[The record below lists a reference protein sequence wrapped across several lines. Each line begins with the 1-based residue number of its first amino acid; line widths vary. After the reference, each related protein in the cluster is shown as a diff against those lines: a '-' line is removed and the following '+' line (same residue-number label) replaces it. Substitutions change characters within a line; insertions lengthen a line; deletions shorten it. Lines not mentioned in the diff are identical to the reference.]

1 MAGKYLA
8 PRTDTPGCF
17 PKGGDSI
24 RDKRRKVITI
34 SLAALF
40 FLLALGLT
48 IYPVFS
54 SRYNE
59 AHQSQIH
66 TEYQDA
72 VQALPDT
79 AIPEAR
85 AKAQAYNDE
94 LWSSIARYGSYSKD
108 SVSSAVEEYAQLLDL
123 TGTGTMGYVH
133 IPKLAVSLPIYH
145 GTEEET
151 LDRGVG
157 HLIGSSLPIGGS
169 STHAI
174 LTGHSGLASQKMFS
188 DLDKLEIG
196 DTFYLEVLNEI
207 LAYEVDQ
214 INTVLPHD
222 TAYLGLEGGKD
233 LCTLV
238 TCTPFG
244 VNTHRL
250 LIRGHRIAYTPKDEE
265 SPTTEPAETSEPV
278 DSTWEQEYEK
288 GVYLQFR
295 DIPEIGRAVVSSM
308 SGNDGVGVLAADG
321 DAGLPQLGGTFCH
334 MCFCGSQVQG
344 HFQLDSGNG
353 NDPEHVPLLAAD
365 AE

>member
-17 PKGGDSI
+17 PKGGNSI
-24 RDKRRKVITI
+24 RDKRRKIIII
-34 SLAALF
+34 SLAVLF

-72 VQALPDT
+72 VNSLPDT
-79 AIPEAR
+79 AIPEAQ
-85 AKAQAYNDE
+85 AAAQSYNEE
-94 LWSSIARYGSYSKD
+94 LRSSIVQYGSYSKD
-108 SVSSAVEEYAQLLDL
+108 SVTSAMEEYAGLLDL

-151 LDRGVG
+151 LDRGIG

-222 TAYLGLEGGKD
+222 TAYLGLEEGKD

-288 GVYLQFR
+288 GVYFA
-295 DIPEIGRAVVSSM
+295 IGVVVIICLVLFLGWLMQRGESSA
-308 SGNDGVGVLAADG
+308 S
-321 DAGLPQLGGTFCH
+321 
-334 MCFCGSQVQG
+334 
-344 HFQLDSGNG
+344 
-353 NDPEHVPLLAAD
+353 
-365 AE
+365 

>member
-8 PRTDTPGCF
+8 PRTDTPGCC
-17 PKGGDSI
+17 PKGENSI
-24 RDKRRKVITI
+24 RDKRRKIITI
-34 SLAALF
+34 SLAVLF

-66 TEYQDA
+66 TEYQEA
-72 VQALPDT
+72 VNALPDT

-85 AKAQAYNDE
+85 AAAQSYNKE
-94 LWSSIARYGSYSKD
+94 LWSSIVQYGSYSKD
-108 SVSSAVEEYAQLLDL
+108 SVTSAMEEYAGLLDL

-157 HLIGSSLPIGGS
+157 HLIGSSLLIGGG

-196 DTFYLEVLNEI
+196 DTFYLEVLNEF

-222 TAYLGLEGGKD
+222 TTYLGLEEGKD

-250 LIRGHRIAYTPKDEE
+250 LIRGHRIAYTPEDEE
-265 SPTTEPAETSEPV
+265 SPSIEPAETSEPV

-288 GVYLQFR
+288 GVYFA
-295 DIPEIGRAVVSSM
+295 IGVVVVICLILFLGWLMQRGESSA
-308 SGNDGVGVLAADG
+308 S
-321 DAGLPQLGGTFCH
+321 
-334 MCFCGSQVQG
+334 
-344 HFQLDSGNG
+344 
-353 NDPEHVPLLAAD
+353 
-365 AE
+365 

>member
-1 MAGKYLA
+1 MAGKYLT
-8 PRTDTPGCF
+8 PRKNTPGCR
-17 PKGGDSI
+17 PKGGDPI
-24 RDKRRKVITI
+24 REKRRTIITI
-34 SLAALF
+34 SLAVLL

-48 IYPVFS
+48 VYPIFS

-72 VQALPDT
+72 VNALPDT

-85 AKAQAYNDE
+85 AAAQSYNEE
-94 LWSSIARYGSYSKD
+94 LWSSIVQYGSYSKD
-108 SVSSAVEEYAQLLDL
+108 SVTSAMEEYAGLLDL

-188 DLDKLEIG
+188 DLDKLEVG
-196 DTFYLEVLNEI
+196 DTFYLEVLNEF

-222 TAYLGLEGGKD
+222 TAYLGLEEGKD

-250 LIRGHRIAYTPKDEE
+250 LIRGHRIAYTPEDEE
-265 SPTTEPAETSEPV
+265 SPTIEPAETSEPV

-288 GVYLQFR
+288 GVYFA
-295 DIPEIGRAVVSSM
+295 IGVVVVICLILFLGWLMQRGESRAS
-308 SGNDGVGVLAADG
+308 
-321 DAGLPQLGGTFCH
+321 
-334 MCFCGSQVQG
+334 
-344 HFQLDSGNG
+344 
-353 NDPEHVPLLAAD
+353 
-365 AE
+365 

>member
-1 MAGKYLA
+1 MAGKYLT
-8 PRTDTPGCF
+8 PRKNTPGCR
-17 PKGGDSI
+17 PKGGDPI
-24 RDKRRKVITI
+24 REKRRTIITI
-34 SLAALF
+34 SLAVLL

-48 IYPVFS
+48 VYPIFS

-72 VQALPDT
+72 VNALPDT

-85 AKAQAYNDE
+85 AAAQSYNEE
-94 LWSSIARYGSYSKD
+94 LWSSIVQYGSYSKD
-108 SVSSAVEEYAQLLDL
+108 SVTSAMEEYAGLLDL

-188 DLDKLEIG
+188 DLDKLEVG
-196 DTFYLEVLNEI
+196 DTFYLEVLNEF

-222 TAYLGLEGGKD
+222 TAYLGLEEGKD

-250 LIRGHRIAYTPKDEE
+250 LIRGRRIAYTPEDEE
-265 SPTTEPAETSEPV
+265 SPTIEPAETSEPV

-288 GVYLQFR
+288 GVYFA
-295 DIPEIGRAVVSSM
+295 IGVVVVICLILFLGWLMQRGESRAS
-308 SGNDGVGVLAADG
+308 
-321 DAGLPQLGGTFCH
+321 
-334 MCFCGSQVQG
+334 
-344 HFQLDSGNG
+344 
-353 NDPEHVPLLAAD
+353 
-365 AE
+365 

>member
-8 PRTDTPGCF
+8 PRKSTPGCH
-17 PKGGDSI
+17 PKGGDPI
-24 RDKRRKVITI
+24 REKRRNIITI
-34 SLAALF
+34 SLAVLF
-40 FLLALGLT
+40 FLLALGLMV
-48 IYPVFS
+48 YPVFS
-54 SRYNE
+54 NRYNE

-66 TEYQDA
+66 TEYREA

-85 AKAQAYNDE
+85 AKAKAYNEE
-94 LWSSIARYGSYSKD
+94 LWSSIVQYGSYSKD
-108 SVSSAVEEYAQLLDL
+108 SVTSAVADYAQLLDL
-123 TGTGTMGYVH
+123 ADTGTMGYVH
-133 IPKLAVSLPIYH
+133 IPKLAVILPIYH

-151 LDRGVG
+151 LERGVG

-169 STHAI
+169 STHTI

-196 DTFYLEVLNEI
+196 DTFYLEVLNEV

-222 TAYLGLEGGKD
+222 TTYLGLEENKD

-250 LIRGHRIAYTPKDEE
+250 LVRGHRIPYTPEN
-265 SPTTEPAETSEPV
+265 TENPIIELAETSETV

-288 GVYLQFR
+288 GVYLA
-295 DIPEIGRAVVSSM
+295 IGIVALICLILFIVRLTQK
-308 SGNDGVGVLAADG
+308 GENNAA
-321 DAGLPQLGGTFCH
+321 
-334 MCFCGSQVQG
+334 
-344 HFQLDSGNG
+344 
-353 NDPEHVPLLAAD
+353 
-365 AE
+365 

>member
-8 PRTDTPGCF
+8 PRKNTPGGR

-24 RDKRRKVITI
+24 RDKQRKIITI
-34 SLAALF
+34 SLAVLF

-48 IYPVFS
+48 VYPIFS
-54 SRYNE
+54 NRYNE

-66 TEYQDA
+66 TEYQEA
-72 VQALPDT
+72 VNALPDT

-85 AKAQAYNDE
+85 AAAQSYNEE
-94 LWSSIARYGSYSKD
+94 LWSSIVQYGSYSKD
-108 SVSSAVEEYAQLLDL
+108 SVTSAMEEYAGLLDL

-133 IPKLAVSLPIYH
+133 IPKLGVSLPIYH

-169 STHAI
+169 NTHAI

-196 DTFYLEVLNEI
+196 DTIYLEVLNEF

-214 INTVLPHD
+214 ISTVLPHD
-222 TAYLGLEGGKD
+222 TAYLGLEEGKD

-250 LIRGHRIAYTPKDEE
+250 LIRGHRIAYTPEDEE
-265 SPTTEPAETSEPV
+265 SPTIEPAETSEPV

-288 GVYLQFR
+288 GVYFA
-295 DIPEIGRAVVSSM
+295 IGVVVVICLILFLGWLMQRGESSA
-308 SGNDGVGVLAADG
+308 S
-321 DAGLPQLGGTFCH
+321 
-334 MCFCGSQVQG
+334 
-344 HFQLDSGNG
+344 
-353 NDPEHVPLLAAD
+353 
-365 AE
+365 

>member
-1 MAGKYLA
+1 MAGKYLT
-8 PRTDTPGCF
+8 PRKNTPGCR
-17 PKGGDSI
+17 PKGGDPI
-24 RDKRRKVITI
+24 REKRRTIITI
-34 SLAALF
+34 SLAVLL

-48 IYPVFS
+48 VYPIFS

-72 VQALPDT
+72 VNALPDT

-85 AKAQAYNDE
+85 AAAQSYNEE
-94 LWSSIARYGSYSKD
+94 LWSSIVQYGSYSKD
-108 SVSSAVEEYAQLLDL
+108 SVTSAMEEYAGLLDL

-188 DLDKLEIG
+188 DLDKLEVG
-196 DTFYLEVLNEI
+196 DTFYLEVLNEF

-222 TAYLGLEGGKD
+222 TAYLGLEEGKD

-250 LIRGHRIAYTPKDEE
+250 LIRGHRIAYTPEDKE
-265 SPTTEPAETSEPV
+265 SPTIEPAETSEPV

-288 GVYLQFR
+288 GVYFA
-295 DIPEIGRAVVSSM
+295 IGVVVVICLILFLGWLMQRGESRAS
-308 SGNDGVGVLAADG
+308 
-321 DAGLPQLGGTFCH
+321 
-334 MCFCGSQVQG
+334 
-344 HFQLDSGNG
+344 
-353 NDPEHVPLLAAD
+353 
-365 AE
+365 

>member
-8 PRTDTPGCF
+8 PRTDAPGCC
-17 PKGGDSI
+17 PKGGNSI
-24 RDKRRKVITI
+24 RDKRRKIITI
-34 SLAALF
+34 SLAVLF

-72 VQALPDT
+72 VNALPDT

-85 AKAQAYNDE
+85 AAAQSYNEE
-94 LWSSIARYGSYSKD
+94 LWSSIVQYGSYSKD
-108 SVSSAVEEYAQLLDL
+108 SVTSAMEEYAGLLDL

-188 DLDKLEIG
+188 DLDKLEVG
-196 DTFYLEVLNEI
+196 DTFYLEVLNEF

-222 TAYLGLEGGKD
+222 TAYLGLEEGRD

-250 LIRGHRIAYTPKDEE
+250 LIRGHRIAYTPEDEE
-265 SPTTEPAETSEPV
+265 SPTIEPAETSEPV

-288 GVYLQFR
+288 GVYFA
-295 DIPEIGRAVVSSM
+295 IGVVVIICLVLFLGWLMQRGESRAS
-308 SGNDGVGVLAADG
+308 
-321 DAGLPQLGGTFCH
+321 
-334 MCFCGSQVQG
+334 
-344 HFQLDSGNG
+344 
-353 NDPEHVPLLAAD
+353 
-365 AE
+365 

>member
-1 MAGKYLA
+1 MAGKYLT
-8 PRTDTPGCF
+8 PRKNTPGCR
-17 PKGGDSI
+17 PKGGDPI
-24 RDKRRKVITI
+24 REKRRTIITI
-34 SLAALF
+34 SLAVLL

-48 IYPVFS
+48 VYPIFS

-72 VQALPDT
+72 VNALPDT

-85 AKAQAYNDE
+85 AAAQSYNEE
-94 LWSSIARYGSYSKD
+94 LWSSIVQYGSYSKD
-108 SVSSAVEEYAQLLDL
+108 SVTSAMEEYAGLLDL

-196 DTFYLEVLNEI
+196 DTFYLEVLNKF

-222 TAYLGLEGGKD
+222 TTYLGLEEGKD

-250 LIRGHRIAYTPKDEE
+250 LIRGHRIAYTPEDEE

-288 GVYLQFR
+288 GVYFA
-295 DIPEIGRAVVSSM
+295 IGVVVIICLVLFLGWLMQRGESRAS
-308 SGNDGVGVLAADG
+308 
-321 DAGLPQLGGTFCH
+321 
-334 MCFCGSQVQG
+334 
-344 HFQLDSGNG
+344 
-353 NDPEHVPLLAAD
+353 
-365 AE
+365 

>member
-1 MAGKYLA
+1 MAGNYLA
-8 PRTDTPGCF
+8 PRKNTTGCR
-17 PKGGDSI
+17 PKGGDPI
-24 RDKRRKVITI
+24 RDRRRKIITI
-34 SLAALF
+34 ALAVLF
-40 FLLALGLT
+40 FLLALGLSV
-48 IYPVFS
+48 YPIFS

-59 AHQSQIH
+59 AHQSLIH
-66 TEYQDA
+66 TEYRNA

-85 AKAQAYNDE
+85 AKAQAYNEE
-94 LWSSIARYGSYSKD
+94 LWSSIVQYGSYSKD
-108 SVSSAVEEYAQLLDL
+108 SVTSAVEEYAKLLDL
-123 TGTGTMGYVH
+123 TGTGAMGYVH
-133 IPKLAVSLPIYH
+133 IPKLEVSLPIYH

-169 STHAI
+169 NTHAI

-188 DLDKLEIG
+188 DLDKLEVG
-196 DTFYLEVLNEI
+196 DTFYLEVLNEV

-222 TAYLGLEGGKD
+222 TTYLGLEEGKD

-250 LIRGHRIAYTPKDEE
+250 LVRGHRIPYTPANTENPAIELAETEE
-265 SPTTEPAETSEPV
+265 SV

-288 GVYLQFR
+288 GVYLA
-295 DIPEIGRAVVSSM
+295 IGIVAIICLILFVVWLTQK
-308 SGNDGVGVLAADG
+308 GENNAA
-321 DAGLPQLGGTFCH
+321 
-334 MCFCGSQVQG
+334 
-344 HFQLDSGNG
+344 
-353 NDPEHVPLLAAD
+353 
-365 AE
+365 

>member
-8 PRTDTPGCF
+8 PRTDTPGCC
-17 PKGGDSI
+17 PKGENSI
-24 RDKRRKVITI
+24 RDKRRKIITI
-34 SLAALF
+34 SLAVLF

-72 VQALPDT
+72 VNALPDT

-85 AKAQAYNDE
+85 AAAQSYNEE
-94 LWSSIARYGSYSKD
+94 LWSSIVQYGSYSKD
-108 SVSSAVEEYAQLLDL
+108 SVTSAMEEYAGLLDL

-157 HLIGSSLPIGGS
+157 HLIGSSLPIGGG

-196 DTFYLEVLNEI
+196 DTFYLEVLNEF

-222 TAYLGLEGGKD
+222 TTYLGLEEGKD

-250 LIRGHRIAYTPKDEE
+250 LIRGHRIAYTPEDEE
-265 SPTTEPAETSEPV
+265 SPSIEPAETSEPV

-288 GVYLQFR
+288 GVYFA
-295 DIPEIGRAVVSSM
+295 IGVVVVICLILFLGWLMQRGESSA
-308 SGNDGVGVLAADG
+308 S
-321 DAGLPQLGGTFCH
+321 
-334 MCFCGSQVQG
+334 
-344 HFQLDSGNG
+344 
-353 NDPEHVPLLAAD
+353 
-365 AE
+365 

>member
-8 PRTDTPGCF
+8 PRKNTPGCF
-17 PKGGDSI
+17 PKGGNSI
-24 RDKRRKVITI
+24 RDKRRKIITI
-34 SLAALF
+34 SLAVLF

-79 AIPEAR
+79 AIPEAQ
-85 AKAQAYNDE
+85 AAAQSYNEE
-94 LWSSIARYGSYSKD
+94 LRSSIVQYGSYSKD
-108 SVSSAVEEYAQLLDL
+108 SVTSAMEEYAGLLDL

-151 LDRGVG
+151 LDRGIG

-196 DTFYLEVLNEI
+196 DTFYLEVLNEV

-222 TAYLGLEGGKD
+222 TTYLGLEEGKD

-250 LIRGHRIAYTPKDEE
+250 LIRGHRIAYTPEDEE
-265 SPTTEPAETSEPV
+265 SPTIEPAETSEPV

-288 GVYLQFR
+288 GVYFA
-295 DIPEIGRAVVSSM
+295 IGVVVVICLILFLGWLMQRGESRAS
-308 SGNDGVGVLAADG
+308 
-321 DAGLPQLGGTFCH
+321 
-334 MCFCGSQVQG
+334 
-344 HFQLDSGNG
+344 
-353 NDPEHVPLLAAD
+353 
-365 AE
+365 

>member
-8 PRTDTPGCF
+8 PRKNTPGCR
-17 PKGGDSI
+17 PKGGDPI
-24 RDKRRKVITI
+24 REKRRTIITI
-34 SLAALF
+34 SLAVLL

-48 IYPVFS
+48 VYPIFS

-72 VQALPDT
+72 VNALPDT

-85 AKAQAYNDE
+85 AAAQSYNEE
-94 LWSSIARYGSYSKD
+94 LWSSIVQYGSYSKD
-108 SVSSAVEEYAQLLDL
+108 SVTSAMEEYAGLLDL

-169 STHAI
+169 STQAI

-188 DLDKLEIG
+188 DLDKLEVG
-196 DTFYLEVLNEI
+196 DTFYLEVLNEF

-222 TAYLGLEGGKD
+222 TAYLGLEEGKD

-250 LIRGHRIAYTPKDEE
+250 LIRGHRIAYTPEDEE
-265 SPTTEPAETSEPV
+265 SPTIEPAETSEPV

-288 GVYLQFR
+288 GVYFA
-295 DIPEIGRAVVSSM
+295 IGVVVVICLILFLGWLMQRGESRAS
-308 SGNDGVGVLAADG
+308 
-321 DAGLPQLGGTFCH
+321 
-334 MCFCGSQVQG
+334 
-344 HFQLDSGNG
+344 
-353 NDPEHVPLLAAD
+353 
-365 AE
+365 

>member
-8 PRTDTPGCF
+8 PRTPGCR
-17 PKGGDSI
+17 PKGGDPI
-24 RDKRRKVITI
+24 RDKRRKIITI
-34 SLAALF
+34 ALAVLF

-48 IYPVFS
+48 VYPIFC

-72 VQALPDT
+72 VQALPGT
-79 AIPEAR
+79 AVPEAR
-85 AKAQAYNDE
+85 TKAQAYNEE
-94 LWSSIARYGSYSKD
+94 LWSSIVRHGSYSKD
-108 SVSSAVEEYAQLLDL
+108 SVTSAVEEYAQLLDL

-133 IPKLAVSLPIYH
+133 IPKLGVSLPIYH

-169 STHAI
+169 STHTI

-196 DTFYLEVLNEI
+196 DTFYLEVLNEV

-222 TAYLGLEGGKD
+222 TTYLGLEEGKD

-250 LIRGHRIAYTPKDEE
+250 LVRGHRIPYTPANTENPAIELAETEE
-265 SPTTEPAETSEPV
+265 SV

-288 GVYLQFR
+288 GVYLA
-295 DIPEIGRAVVSSM
+295 IGIVALICLILFIVWLTQK
-308 SGNDGVGVLAADG
+308 GENNAA
-321 DAGLPQLGGTFCH
+321 
-334 MCFCGSQVQG
+334 
-344 HFQLDSGNG
+344 
-353 NDPEHVPLLAAD
+353 
-365 AE
+365 

>member
-1 MAGKYLA
+1 MAGKYLT
-8 PRTDTPGCF
+8 PRKNTPGCR
-17 PKGGDSI
+17 PKGGDPI
-24 RDKRRKVITI
+24 REKRRTIITI
-34 SLAALF
+34 SLAVLL

-48 IYPVFS
+48 VYPIFS
-54 SRYNE
+54 SRYND

-72 VQALPDT
+72 VNALPDT

-85 AKAQAYNDE
+85 AAAQSYIAV
-94 LWSSIARYGSYSKD
+94 LWSSIVQYGSYSKD
-108 SVSSAVEEYAQLLDL
+108 SVTSAMEEYAGLLDL

-188 DLDKLEIG
+188 DLDKLEVG
-196 DTFYLEVLNEI
+196 DTFYLEVLNEF

-222 TAYLGLEGGKD
+222 TAYLGLEEGKD

-250 LIRGHRIAYTPKDEE
+250 LIRGHRIAYTPEDEE
-265 SPTTEPAETSEPV
+265 SPTIEPAETSEPV

-288 GVYLQFR
+288 GVYFA
-295 DIPEIGRAVVSSM
+295 IGVVVVICLILFLGWLMQRGESRAS
-308 SGNDGVGVLAADG
+308 
-321 DAGLPQLGGTFCH
+321 
-334 MCFCGSQVQG
+334 
-344 HFQLDSGNG
+344 
-353 NDPEHVPLLAAD
+353 
-365 AE
+365 

>member
-8 PRTDTPGCF
+8 PRRDTPRGC

-24 RDKRRKVITI
+24 RDKRRKIITI
-34 SLAALF
+34 SLAVLF

-54 SRYNE
+54 SRYNA

-85 AKAQAYNDE
+85 AKAQAYNEE
-94 LWSSIARYGSYSKD
+94 LWSSIVRYGSYSKD
-108 SVSSAVEEYAQLLDL
+108 SVTSAVEEYAQLLDL

-133 IPKLAVSLPIYH
+133 IPKLGVSLPIYH

-196 DTFYLEVLNEI
+196 DTFYLEVLNEV

-222 TAYLGLEGGKD
+222 TTYLGL
-233 LCTLV
+233 
-238 TCTPFG
+238 
-244 VNTHRL
+244 
-250 LIRGHRIAYTPKDEE
+250 
-265 SPTTEPAETSEPV
+265 
-278 DSTWEQEYEK
+278 
-288 GVYLQFR
+288 
-295 DIPEIGRAVVSSM
+295 
-308 SGNDGVGVLAADG
+308 
-321 DAGLPQLGGTFCH
+321 
-334 MCFCGSQVQG
+334 
-344 HFQLDSGNG
+344 
-353 NDPEHVPLLAAD
+353 
-365 AE
+365 

>member
-8 PRTDTPGCF
+8 PRRSTPGCC

-24 RDKRRKVITI
+24 RDKRRKIITI
-34 SLAALF
+34 SLAVLF

-66 TEYQDA
+66 TEYQEA
-72 VQALPDT
+72 VNALPDT

-85 AKAQAYNDE
+85 AAAQSYNEE
-94 LWSSIARYGSYSKD
+94 LWSSIVQYGSYSKD
-108 SVSSAVEEYAQLLDL
+108 SVASAMEEYAGLLDL
-123 TGTGTMGYVH
+123 TGTGTMGYIH

-174 LTGHSGLASQKMFS
+174 LTGHSGLVSQKMFS
-188 DLDKLEIG
+188 DLDKLEVG
-196 DTFYLEVLNEI
+196 DTFYLEVLNEF

-222 TAYLGLEGGKD
+222 TAYLGLEEGRD

-250 LIRGHRIAYTPKDEE
+250 LIRGHRIAYTPEDEE
-265 SPTTEPAETSEPV
+265 SPTIEPAETSEPV

-288 GVYLQFR
+288 GVYFA
-295 DIPEIGRAVVSSM
+295 IGVVVVICLILFLGWLMQRGESSA
-308 SGNDGVGVLAADG
+308 S
-321 DAGLPQLGGTFCH
+321 
-334 MCFCGSQVQG
+334 
-344 HFQLDSGNG
+344 
-353 NDPEHVPLLAAD
+353 
-365 AE
+365 

>member
-1 MAGKYLA
+1 MAGKYLV
-8 PRTDTPGCF
+8 PRTDTPGCC

-24 RDKRRKVITI
+24 RDKRRKIITI
-34 SLAALF
+34 SLAVLF

-66 TEYQDA
+66 TEYQEA
-72 VQALPDT
+72 VNALPDT

-85 AKAQAYNDE
+85 AAAQSYNEE
-94 LWSSIARYGSYSKD
+94 LWSSIVQYGSYSKD
-108 SVSSAVEEYAQLLDL
+108 SVTSAMEEYAGLLDL

-157 HLIGSSLPIGGS
+157 HLIGSSLPIGGG

-196 DTFYLEVLNEI
+196 DTFYLEVLNEF

-222 TAYLGLEGGKD
+222 TAYLGLEKGKD

-250 LIRGHRIAYTPKDEE
+250 LIRGHRIAYTPEDEE
-265 SPTTEPAETSEPV
+265 SPTIEPAETSEPV

-288 GVYLQFR
+288 GVYFA
-295 DIPEIGRAVVSSM
+295 IGVVVVICLILFLGWLMQRGESRAS
-308 SGNDGVGVLAADG
+308 
-321 DAGLPQLGGTFCH
+321 
-334 MCFCGSQVQG
+334 
-344 HFQLDSGNG
+344 
-353 NDPEHVPLLAAD
+353 
-365 AE
+365 

>member
-8 PRTDTPGCF
+8 PRRDTSGGC

-24 RDKRRKVITI
+24 RDKRRKIITI
-34 SLAALF
+34 TLAVLF

-66 TEYQDA
+66 TEYRDA

-79 AIPEAR
+79 VIPEAR
-85 AKAQAYNDE
+85 AAAQAYNEE
-94 LWSSIARYGSYSKD
+94 LWSSIVRYGSYSKD
-108 SVSSAVEEYAQLLDL
+108 SVTSAVEEYAQLLDL
-123 TGTGTMGYVH
+123 TSTGTMGYVY
-133 IPKLAVSLPIYH
+133 IPKLGVSLPIYH

-151 LDRGVG
+151 LERGVG

-222 TAYLGLEGGKD
+222 TTYLGLEEGKD

-250 LIRGHRIAYTPKDEE
+250 LVRGHRISYAPEDSEN
-265 SPTTEPAETSEPV
+265 PTMELAETSETV

-288 GVYLQFR
+288 GVYFA
-295 DIPEIGRAVVSSM
+295 IGIVAVICLILFIAWLTQK
-308 SGNDGVGVLAADG
+308 GETNAA
-321 DAGLPQLGGTFCH
+321 
-334 MCFCGSQVQG
+334 
-344 HFQLDSGNG
+344 
-353 NDPEHVPLLAAD
+353 
-365 AE
+365 

>member
-1 MAGKYLA
+1 MAGKYLT
-8 PRTDTPGCF
+8 PRKNTPGCR
-17 PKGGDSI
+17 PKGGDPI
-24 RDKRRKVITI
+24 REKRRTI
-34 SLAALF
+34 LTLSLAVLL

-48 IYPVFS
+48 VYPIFS

-72 VQALPDT
+72 VNALPDT

-85 AKAQAYNDE
+85 AAAQSYNEE
-94 LWSSIARYGSYSKD
+94 LWSSIVQYGSYSKD
-108 SVSSAVEEYAQLLDL
+108 SVTSAMEEYAGLLDL

-188 DLDKLEIG
+188 DLDKLKVG
-196 DTFYLEVLNEI
+196 DTFYLEVLNEF

-222 TAYLGLEGGKD
+222 TAYLGLEEGKD

-250 LIRGHRIAYTPKDEE
+250 LIRGHRIAYTPEDEE
-265 SPTTEPAETSEPV
+265 SPTIEPAETSEPV

-288 GVYLQFR
+288 GVYFA
-295 DIPEIGRAVVSSM
+295 IGVVVVICLILFLGWLMQRGESRAS
-308 SGNDGVGVLAADG
+308 
-321 DAGLPQLGGTFCH
+321 
-334 MCFCGSQVQG
+334 
-344 HFQLDSGNG
+344 
-353 NDPEHVPLLAAD
+353 
-365 AE
+365 

>member
-1 MAGKYLA
+1 MAGKYLT
-8 PRTDTPGCF
+8 PRKNTPGCR
-17 PKGGDSI
+17 PKGGDPI
-24 RDKRRKVITI
+24 REKRRTIITI
-34 SLAALF
+34 SLAVLL

-48 IYPVFS
+48 VYPIFS

-72 VQALPDT
+72 VNALPDT

-85 AKAQAYNDE
+85 AAAQSYNEE
-94 LWSSIARYGSYSKD
+94 LWSSIVQYGSYSKD
-108 SVSSAVEEYAQLLDL
+108 SVTSAMEEYAGLLDL

-157 HLIGSSLPIGGS
+157 HLIGRSRPIGGS

-188 DLDKLEIG
+188 DLDKLEVG
-196 DTFYLEVLNEI
+196 DTFYLEVLNEF

-222 TAYLGLEGGKD
+222 TAYLGLEEGKD

-250 LIRGHRIAYTPKDEE
+250 LIRGHRIAYTPEDEE
-265 SPTTEPAETSEPV
+265 SPTIEPAETSEPV

-288 GVYLQFR
+288 GVYFA
-295 DIPEIGRAVVSSM
+295 IGVVVVICLILFLGWLMQRGESRAS
-308 SGNDGVGVLAADG
+308 
-321 DAGLPQLGGTFCH
+321 
-334 MCFCGSQVQG
+334 
-344 HFQLDSGNG
+344 
-353 NDPEHVPLLAAD
+353 
-365 AE
+365 

>member
-1 MAGKYLA
+1 MTGKYLA
-8 PRTDTPGCF
+8 PRKGTPGCR
-17 PKGGDSI
+17 PKGGDPI
-24 RDKRRKVITI
+24 RDKRRKIITI
-34 SLAALF
+34 ALAVLF

-48 IYPVFS
+48 VYPIFS

-66 TEYQDA
+66 TEYREA

-85 AKAQAYNDE
+85 VKAQAYNEE
-94 LWSSIARYGSYSKD
+94 LWSSIVRHGSYSKD
-108 SVSSAVEEYAQLLDL
+108 SVTSAVEEYAQLLDL

-133 IPKLAVSLPIYH
+133 IPKLGVSLPIYH

-169 STHAI
+169 STHTI

-196 DTFYLEVLNEI
+196 DTFYLEVLNEV

-222 TAYLGLEGGKD
+222 TTYLGLEEGKD

-250 LIRGHRIAYTPKDEE
+250 LVRGHRIPYTPENTDNPTIELAETEE
-265 SPTTEPAETSEPV
+265 SV

-288 GVYLQFR
+288 GVYLA
-295 DIPEIGRAVVSSM
+295 IGIVALICLILFIVWLTQK
-308 SGNDGVGVLAADG
+308 GETDAA
-321 DAGLPQLGGTFCH
+321 
-334 MCFCGSQVQG
+334 
-344 HFQLDSGNG
+344 
-353 NDPEHVPLLAAD
+353 
-365 AE
+365 

>member
-8 PRTDTPGCF
+8 PRAPGCR
-17 PKGGDSI
+17 PKGGDPI
-24 RDKRRKVITI
+24 REKRRTIITVF
-34 SLAALF
+34 LAVLF

-48 IYPVFS
+48 VYPIFS

-59 AHQSQIH
+59 VHQSQIH

-72 VQALPDT
+72 VNALPDT

-85 AKAQAYNDE
+85 AAAQSYNEE
-94 LWSSIARYGSYSKD
+94 LWSSIVQYGSYSKD
-108 SVSSAVEEYAQLLDL
+108 SVTSAMEEYAGLLDL

-188 DLDKLEIG
+188 DLDKLEVG
-196 DTFYLEVLNEI
+196 DTFYLEVLNEF

-222 TAYLGLEGGKD
+222 TAYLGLEEGKD

-250 LIRGHRIAYTPKDEE
+250 LIRGHRIAYTPEDEE
-265 SPTTEPAETSEPV
+265 SPTIEPAETSEPV

-288 GVYLQFR
+288 GVYFA
-295 DIPEIGRAVVSSM
+295 IGVVVVICLILFLGWLMQRGESRAS
-308 SGNDGVGVLAADG
+308 
-321 DAGLPQLGGTFCH
+321 
-334 MCFCGSQVQG
+334 
-344 HFQLDSGNG
+344 
-353 NDPEHVPLLAAD
+353 
-365 AE
+365 

>member
-8 PRTDTPGCF
+8 PRTDTPGCC
-17 PKGGDSI
+17 PKGENSI
-24 RDKRRKVITI
+24 RDKRRKIITI
-34 SLAALF
+34 ALAVLF

-48 IYPVFS
+48 VYPIFS

-66 TEYQDA
+66 TEYQEA
-72 VQALPDT
+72 VNALPDT

-85 AKAQAYNDE
+85 AAAQSYNEE
-94 LWSSIARYGSYSKD
+94 LWSSIVQYGSYSKD
-108 SVSSAVEEYAQLLDL
+108 SVTSAMEEYAGLLDL

-188 DLDKLEIG
+188 DLDKLEVG
-196 DTFYLEVLNEI
+196 DTFYLEVLNEF

-222 TAYLGLEGGKD
+222 TAYLGLEEGKD

-250 LIRGHRIAYTPKDEE
+250 LIRGHRIAYTPEDEE
-265 SPTTEPAETSEPV
+265 SPTIEPAETSEPV

-288 GVYLQFR
+288 GVYFA
-295 DIPEIGRAVVSSM
+295 IGVVVVICLILFLGWLMQRGESRAS
-308 SGNDGVGVLAADG
+308 
-321 DAGLPQLGGTFCH
+321 
-334 MCFCGSQVQG
+334 
-344 HFQLDSGNG
+344 
-353 NDPEHVPLLAAD
+353 
-365 AE
+365 

>member
-1 MAGKYLA
+1 MAGKYLT
-8 PRTDTPGCF
+8 PRKNTPGCR
-17 PKGGDSI
+17 PKGGDPI
-24 RDKRRKVITI
+24 REKRRTIITI
-34 SLAALF
+34 SLAVLL

-48 IYPVFS
+48 VYPIFS

-72 VQALPDT
+72 VNALPDT

-85 AKAQAYNDE
+85 AAAQSYNEE
-94 LWSSIARYGSYSKD
+94 LWSSIVQYGSYSKD
-108 SVSSAVEEYAQLLDL
+108 SVTSAMEEYAGLLDL

-188 DLDKLEIG
+188 DLDKLEVG
-196 DTFYLEVLNEI
+196 DTFYLEVLNEF

-222 TAYLGLEGGKD
+222 TAYLGLEEGKD

-250 LIRGHRIAYTPKDEE
+250 LIRGHRIAYTPEDEE
-265 SPTTEPAETSEPV
+265 SPTIEPAETSEPV

-288 GVYLQFR
+288 GVCFA
-295 DIPEIGRAVVSSM
+295 IGVVVVICLILFLGWLMQRGESRAS
-308 SGNDGVGVLAADG
+308 
-321 DAGLPQLGGTFCH
+321 
-334 MCFCGSQVQG
+334 
-344 HFQLDSGNG
+344 
-353 NDPEHVPLLAAD
+353 
-365 AE
+365 

>member
-8 PRTDTPGCF
+8 PRRNIPGGC

-24 RDKRRKVITI
+24 RDERRKIITI
-34 SLAALF
+34 SLAILF

-54 SRYNE
+54 SRYNA

-79 AIPEAR
+79 AIPEVR
-85 AKAQAYNDE
+85 AKAQAYNEE
-94 LWSSIARYGSYSKD
+94 LWSSIGRYGSYSRD
-108 SVSSAVEEYAQLLDL
+108 SVTSAVEEYAQLLDL
-123 TGTGTMGYVH
+123 TGTGIMGYVH
-133 IPKLAVSLPIYH
+133 IPKLGISLPIYH

-151 LDRGVG
+151 LDRGIG

-169 STHAI
+169 STHTI

-196 DTFYLEVLNEI
+196 DTFYLEVLNEV

-222 TAYLGLEGGKD
+222 TTYLGLEEGKD

-250 LIRGHRIAYTPKDEE
+250 LVRGHRIAYTPEDSEN
-265 SPTTEPAETSEPV
+265 PTIELAETSETV

-288 GVYLQFR
+288 GVYFA
-295 DIPEIGRAVVSSM
+295 IGIVAIICLILFIAWLM
-308 SGNDGVGVLAADG
+308 QKGETNAA
-321 DAGLPQLGGTFCH
+321 
-334 MCFCGSQVQG
+334 
-344 HFQLDSGNG
+344 
-353 NDPEHVPLLAAD
+353 
-365 AE
+365 

>member
-1 MAGKYLA
+1 M
-8 PRTDTPGCF
+8 
-17 PKGGDSI
+17 
-24 RDKRRKVITI
+24 KRADQ
-34 SLAALF
+34 SAEN
-40 FLLALGLT
+40 
-48 IYPVFS
+48 YSVFWWS
-54 SRYNE
+54 NE
-59 AHQSQIH
+59 
-66 TEYQDA
+66 
-72 VQALPDT
+72 
-79 AIPEAR
+79 
-85 AKAQAYNDE
+85 E
-94 LWSSIARYGSYSKD
+94 LWSSIIQYGSYSKD
-108 SVSSAVEEYAQLLDL
+108 SVTSAMEEYAGLLDL

-188 DLDKLEIG
+188 DLDKLEVG
-196 DTFYLEVLNEI
+196 DTFYLEVLNEF

-222 TAYLGLEGGKD
+222 TAYLGLEEGKD

-250 LIRGHRIAYTPKDEE
+250 LIRGHRIAYTPEDEE
-265 SPTTEPAETSEPV
+265 SPTIEPAETSEPV

-288 GVYLQFR
+288 GVYFA
-295 DIPEIGRAVVSSM
+295 IGVVVVICLILFLGWLMQRGESRAS
-308 SGNDGVGVLAADG
+308 
-321 DAGLPQLGGTFCH
+321 
-334 MCFCGSQVQG
+334 
-344 HFQLDSGNG
+344 
-353 NDPEHVPLLAAD
+353 
-365 AE
+365 

>member
-1 MAGKYLA
+1 MAGKYLT
-8 PRTDTPGCF
+8 PRKNTPGCR
-17 PKGGDSI
+17 PKGGDPI
-24 RDKRRKVITI
+24 REKRRTIITI
-34 SLAALF
+34 SLAVLL

-48 IYPVFS
+48 VYPIFS
-54 SRYNE
+54 SRYND

-72 VQALPDT
+72 VNALPDT

-85 AKAQAYNDE
+85 AAAQSYNEE
-94 LWSSIARYGSYSKD
+94 LWSSIVQYGSYSKD
-108 SVSSAVEEYAQLLDL
+108 SVTSAMEEYAGLLDL

-188 DLDKLEIG
+188 DLDKLEVG
-196 DTFYLEVLNEI
+196 DTFYLEVLNEF

-222 TAYLGLEGGKD
+222 TTYLGLEEGKD

-250 LIRGHRIAYTPKDEE
+250 LVRGHRVAYTPEDEE
-265 SPTTEPAETSEPV
+265 SPTIEPAETSEPV

-288 GVYLQFR
+288 GVYFA
-295 DIPEIGRAVVSSM
+295 IGVVVVICLILFLGWLTQRGESRAS
-308 SGNDGVGVLAADG
+308 
-321 DAGLPQLGGTFCH
+321 
-334 MCFCGSQVQG
+334 
-344 HFQLDSGNG
+344 
-353 NDPEHVPLLAAD
+353 
-365 AE
+365 